1 MLGKYLTIAS
11 LKIFDQFTIDIKV
24 LNFHRIHEVHSQ
36 IIDEKMN
43 KKIESLTKYMIN
55 QSFKHT

>member
-1 MLGKYLTIAS
+1 MYYMLDKYLTIAS
-11 LKIFDQFTIDIKV
+11 LKRFDQFTIDIKV

-43 KKIESLTKYMIN
+43 KKK
-55 QSFKHT
+55 